1 MPTWDAWWCQPSNQ
15 WWITSLQPEALHD
28 SYMVQPFKSIRPFIR
43 FTTHNGHNPQSSDQ
57 NASAFAGRDGAG
69 KQHQTAT
76 SLDVTVLG
84 RERQGTKRIIR
95 NRRHTF
101 VWINGIY
108 EPQQKSWCSWIF
120 VPNTNWFCHQKSSV
134 FSLQV
139 QNNPPKKPGLLYF
152 SPPPFLGDVFNL
164 CLKKPPCWLNIH
176 LTVADVRRKNKKKI
190 SQIFRSFPP
199 IP

>member
-1 MPTWDAWWCQPSNQ
+1 MNPNKNPDVHGFSYQIPTD
-15 WWITSLQPEALHD
+15 
-28 SYMVQPFKSIRPFIR
+28 
-43 FTTHNGHNPQSSDQ
+43 
-57 NASAFAGRDGAG
+57 FA
-69 KQHQTAT
+69 
-76 SLDVTVLG
+76 
-84 RERQGTKRIIR
+84 TKKA
-95 NRRHTF
+95 
-101 VWINGIY
+101 V
-108 EPQQKSWCSWIF
+108 
-120 VPNTNWFCHQKSSV
+120 V

-176 LTVADVRRKNKKKI
+176 LTVADVRRKNKKK